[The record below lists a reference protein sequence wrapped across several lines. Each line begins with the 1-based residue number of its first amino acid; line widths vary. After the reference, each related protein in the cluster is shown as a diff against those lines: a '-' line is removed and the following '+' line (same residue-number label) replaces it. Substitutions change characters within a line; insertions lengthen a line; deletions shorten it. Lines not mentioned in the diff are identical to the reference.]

1 MTSLNTMLETLR
13 QVEDSLV
20 EMTDEEVKA
29 LLGDVKGKVD
39 SIYEVITRML
49 AEEIRLKE
57 AAAALTARARNMKN
71 SVARLKSF
79 CVYAM
84 KADGTSELMGKNFDV
99 KLNKRV
105 TPTVKDLNITPDIFM
120 ELNEVK
126 EGLVKREYSFDK
138 KAMKDLFKASPEKI
152 GEYIFFK
159 EAESISFKAHKE
171 LK

>member
-1 MTSLNTMLETLR
+1 MLETLR

-20 EMTDEEVKA
+20 EMTDESVKE

-39 SIYEVITRML
+39 SIYEVITRMQS
-49 AEEIRLKE
+49 EEVRLKE
-57 AAAALTARARNMKN
+57 AAAKLTDRARNMKN

-79 CVYAM
+79 CLFAM

-105 TPTVKDLNITPDIFM
+105 TPTVKSQNITPDM
-120 ELNEVK
+120 YMDLNEIK
-126 EGLVKREYSFDK
+126 DGLVKREYSFDK
-138 KAMKDLFKASPEKI
+138 KAMTDLFKASPEKI
-152 GEYIFFK
+152 GEYIHLN
-159 EAESISFKAHKE
+159 ESESISFKAHRK